1 MGTFIRNIRSIATS
15 ASNINLRF
23 EANHMARLPAPDAS
37 PQAGD
42 SEIDGR
48 DRLAIPGFVNAHT
61 HLAMVL
67 FRGLADD
74 VPLQVWLAEHV
85 WPLEQQLQPEDVYWC
100 TLLGIAEGIR
110 SGTTAFIDMYFH
122 CDQVARA
129 VEESGVRA
137 LLSYGMIAPTLDDRG
152 TAELAIARSLI
163 KEWQGQASG
172 RIQMALSP
180 HAVYTCGEDVWRK
193 AIDYAH
199 ELNVPLHTHVSETRE
214 EIGSWRAKTGMTP
227 VGYLQYLDAFSVP
240 MLAAHCVHVN
250 EDDMAILAN
259 HPVTVAH
266 CPKSNAKL
274 GSGVAPVQ
282 AMCEAGVQV
291 AIGTDGAA
299 SNNRLDMLEEL
310 RASWIVQRAHHED
323 AAHLASADV
332 VSMAV
337 RGGRSLLGL
346 PDDGFSEG
354 SPADLVLLNT
364 DQLHTTPRHDP
375 AAMLA
380 YASHS
385 SDVTDVYVDG
395 KVLLEGGELRTID
408 EERVKSEVGR
418 VLHRLKKR

>member
-1 MGTFIRNIRSIATS
+1 MGTFIRDIRPIGASS
-15 ASNINLRF
+15 SNINLRF
-23 EANHMARLPAPDAS
+23 EVNRMASLSTPDAR

-42 SEIDGR
+42 IEIDGR
-48 DRLAIPGFVNAHT
+48 DKLAIPGFVNAHT

-74 VPLQVWLAEHV
+74 VPLQVWLEEYV
-85 WPLEQQLQPEDVYWC
+85 WPIEQQLQPEDVYWC

-110 SGTTAFIDMYFH
+110 SGTTTFIDMYFH

-137 LLSYGMIAPTLDDRG
+137 LLSYGMIAPSLEDRG
-152 TAELAIARSLI
+152 ADELAVAKNLI
-163 KEWQGQASG
+163 KEWQGQANG

-180 HAVYTCGEDVWRK
+180 HAVYTCGEDVWRRS
-193 AIDYAH
+193 IDYAH
-199 ELNVPLHTHVSETRE
+199 ELNVPLHTHVSETRSE
-214 EIGSWRAKTGMTP
+214 VNDWRTKTGMTP
-227 VGYLQYLDAFSVP
+227 VEYLQHLDAFSVP

-250 EDDMAILAN
+250 EDDIALLAD

-282 AMCEAGVQV
+282 AMRKAGVHV

-310 RASWIVQRAHHED
+310 RASWILQRAHHED
-323 AAHLASADV
+323 PTHLASADV

-337 RGGRSLLGL
+337 QGGRSLLGL
-346 PDDGFSEG
+346 PEDGFSEG
-354 SPADLVLLNT
+354 APADLVLFDT
-364 DQLHTTPRHDP
+364 DQLHTTPQHAP

-385 SDVTDVYVDG
+385 RDVTDVYVDG
-395 KVLLEGGELRTID
+395 KVLLKGGELRTID
-408 EERVKSEVGR
+408 EERVKSEVR
-418 VLHRLKKR
+418 RLLHRLKIQ